1 MSRTAVPVLIA
12 TCVLAGLAAL
22 SFVSRPLVP
31 SPAGAS
37 NLRAFSESPS
47 SSGGLGIY
55 SCVKDA
61 CLQGADDDWVKICND
76 KSCYSNCTFDDDE
89 WYEVWGKAA
98 IVLYLCVAQG
108 ESLKY
113 WGDVI
118 SAGTSRKKVFET
130 KFLRQSF
137 WFYIHAWEYYV
148 RWILVLLRWRVVAV
162 GVSLSSKYAG

>member
-1 MSRTAVPVLIA
+1 MRLLLLPVPSARVVGMSRTAVPVLIA

-89 WYEVWGKAA
+89 WYEVCAMIVYACDNDDFARCEAYSYSYNVDDYTWGGGA
-98 IVLYLCVAQG
+98 
-108 ESLKY
+108 E
-113 WGDVI
+113 
-118 SAGTSRKKVFET
+118 R
-130 KFLRQSF
+130 
-137 WFYIHAWEYYV
+137 
-148 RWILVLLRWRVVAV
+148 
-162 GVSLSSKYAG
+162 